1 VVIDWFVSDRQR
13 AGNQWCRYKTV
24 SLAEEHTCRAM
35 SSSSAV
41 PDRLAVRL
49 QENVLPLAGMSQFPT
64 VASSTAGSAAA
75 VAGLP
80 VGETPF
86 AMQSLRSR
94 RSIRVDVRI
103 GG

>member
-1 VVIDWFVSDRQR
+1 MPRHVIVL
-13 AGNQWCRYKTV
+13 G
-24 SLAEEHTCRAM
+24 
-35 SSSSAV
+35 V

-64 VASSTAGSAAA
+64 VASIDRRKRGA

-86 AMQSLRSR
+86 AMQSLR
-94 RSIRVDVRI
+94 V
-103 GG
+103 GGPSGWTFE